1 MRILVF
7 GADGGG
13 TKTLGILADQEGKI
27 LAQRTAGASNVN
39 VVGMDRA
46 ARTLYELLQDCCSD
60 AGCTIA
66 ELRAIV
72 LGLAGAGR
80 EENRNRL
87 SERLC
92 ALAGRPLPL
101 LIETDARV
109 ALEGAFDGGPGVV
122 IIAGT
127 GSIVMGKNAA
137 GDIASVGGW
146 GRVLGD
152 EGSGYWLGRE
162 AVRSL
167 TRYYDGR
174 NGSPMLAEMIGKE
187 FGLDSRERI
196 VAAAYQEEFDFAAL
210 APVVLRAAEMND
222 SDAMEILATG
232 AKELAEQV
240 RAVVERFS
248 ERVPIALLGSL
259 LENEN
264 VYSRIVKAR
273 VAECIPSAAIC
284 MPLHSPAVGA
294 VLMGI
299 RRLPSL

>member
-1 MRILVF
+1 MRTLVF

-13 TKTLGILADQEGKI
+13 TKTLGILAEHEGKI
-27 LAQRTAGASNVN
+27 LTQRTVGATNVN
-39 VVGMDRA
+39 VVGIDRA
-46 ARTLYELLQDCCSD
+46 AQTLYGLLQACCSD
-60 AGCTIA
+60 AGCEME

-80 EENRNRL
+80 EENRDGLR
-87 SERLC
+87 ERLC

-101 LIETDARV
+101 FIETDARV

-122 IIAGT
+122 MIAGT

-137 GDIASVGGW
+137 GEIACVGGW

-162 AVRSL
+162 AVRAL

-174 NGSPMLAEMIGKE
+174 NGSSVLAEMFGRE

-196 VAAAYQEEFDFAAL
+196 VAAVYQERFDFAAL
-210 APVVLRAAEMND
+210 ASAVLRAAEMND
-222 SDAMEILATG
+222 SDAMHILTRG
-232 AKELAEQV
+232 ASELVEQV

-248 ERVPIALLGSL
+248 DAARIALVGSL
-259 LENEN
+259 IEKEN
-264 VYSRIVKAR
+264 VYSRIVKEQVTER
-273 VAECIPSAAIC
+273 IPSAAIC
-284 MPLHSPAVGA
+284 KPLHSPAAGA
-294 VLMGI
+294 VLMGT
-299 RRLPSL
+299 RRLRTS